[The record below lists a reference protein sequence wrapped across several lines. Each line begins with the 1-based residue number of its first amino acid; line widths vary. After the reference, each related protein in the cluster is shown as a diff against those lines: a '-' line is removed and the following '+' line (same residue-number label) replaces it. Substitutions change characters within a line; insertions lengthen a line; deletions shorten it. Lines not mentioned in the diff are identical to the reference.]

1 MFPIR
6 EGWLEDFASWSK
18 FIEYDAL
25 DRMEYVGFVNPVIFP
40 GKDEVKG
47 EISDTDLPA
56 WAIMKLTYVG
66 DTNDIETV
74 AFVRDAK
81 GDVALDQIFDNN
93 VALTYT

>member
-25 DRMEYVGFVNPVIFP
+25 DRMEYVGFVNPVVFP
-40 GKDEVKG
+40 GKDEIKAI
-47 EISDTDLPA
+47 ISETDKAA
-56 WAIMKLTYVG
+56 WAIMKLTYDG
-66 DTNDIETV
+66 DSDRIETV
-74 AFVRDAK
+74 SFVRDAK

-93 VALTYT
+93 AALTYT